1 MKKSNKLDLSKYKK
15 ITNKKVIDVKGDY
28 FIVENDE
35 GKKGIIDCFDKQL
48 LKDDYL
54 DLIFITKDIVL
65 LESSILFDLKNKN
78 IYSVNSFCKKCFV
91 SGCLSYNI
99 YDYNFNKIY
108 DVDIKYPKFN
118 YLSYKIKD
126 KDNNVSTIKGNKIR
140 IIDMDRYLI
149 YKGKKE
155 LIVDGKNNILCE
167 VKGEELEIIQ
177 RYGIVFRKDAK
188 DDSYIGFINQD
199 NEIVDISFINYKIVD
214 DNTIIIG
221 NHNGKYYK
229 YRINGKYYKYRII
242 DNKGNTKLDK
252 DFNSIKYDND
262 TNLYV
267 YNCDKLYGVMDN
279 EFNEVISNNY
289 KTIEIIGENV
299 FKIPDGNF
307 RCKLINREEKVIYTY
322 DDLPNLTIKNIGDL
336 VTITDGNK
344 TTLIDTSGNT
354 IIPFVENSII
364 IMDNNRILVDNCI
377 IDLNVEYLDLKINY
391 ELELECLGY
400 RISKSF
406 SDDLN
411 RDKFIKCINELKDRY
426 SNELNNL
433 LHGNEVLH
441 TGEKQY
447 IKKKNNKK

>member
-28 FIVENDE
+28 FIVENYN
-35 GKKGIIDCFDKQL
+35 KKGIIDCFDNQL

-65 LESSILFDLKNKN
+65 LESSILFNLKNKN
-78 IYSVNSFCKKCFV
+78 IYSVSSFCKNCFV
-91 SGCLSYNI
+91 SGGLSYDI
-99 YDYNFNKIY
+99 YDYKFNKIY
-108 DVDIKYPKFN
+108 YVDIKYPKFN
-118 YLSYKIKD
+118 YLAYKIKD
-126 KDNNVSTIKGNKIR
+126 KNNNISTIKGNKIR
-140 IIDMDRYLI
+140 IIDIDKYLI

-167 VKGEELEIIQ
+167 VKGEELLIDE

-199 NEIVDISFINYKIVD
+199 NEIIDISFINYKIVD
-214 DNTIIIG
+214 DYTIIIG
-221 NHNGKYYK
+221 NYS
-229 YRINGKYYKYRII
+229 GKYYKYRII

-252 DFNSIKYDND
+252 DFNTIEYDND

-289 KTIEIIGENV
+289 KIIEIIGENV

-400 RISKSF
+400 KINKSF

-433 LHGNEVLH
+433 LHDKGVLH
-441 TGEKQY
+441 TGAKQY
-447 IKKKNNKK
+447 IKKK